1 MSVSGRVVKMWGMTR
16 RVQGSQEES
25 REVQMAHDGLC
36 KDAGNQIFKD

>member
-1 MSVSGRVVKMWGMTR
+1 MSISGRVVKMWDMTG

-25 REVQMAHDGLC
+25 CEVQMANDGLR